1 MILNSVELHSSPAL
15 LFAPLI
21 MSSDPSITGETSPN
35 PAEATSADP
44 ASANNVAP
52 KPEPSGSYTKMAMRN
67 MVRKPKRSLLEFGL
81 TSVGLLALL
90 IGLSYLTR

>member
-1 MILNSVELHSSPAL
+1 
-15 LFAPLI
+15 
-21 MSSDPSITGETSPN
+21 MSSEPSVTDDTTSN
-35 PAEATSADP
+35 AAEATSADATAATEAVSP
-44 ASANNVAP
+44 NA
-52 KPEPSGSYTKMAMRN
+52 PEPRDSYTKLAMRN